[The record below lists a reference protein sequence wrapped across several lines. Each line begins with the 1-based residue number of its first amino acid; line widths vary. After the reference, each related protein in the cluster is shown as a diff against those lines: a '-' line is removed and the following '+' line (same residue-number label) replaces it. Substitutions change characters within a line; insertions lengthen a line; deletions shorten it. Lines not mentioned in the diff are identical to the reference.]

1 MMRAMDSP
9 LRIPR
14 RGRADAPGSDPFAA
28 GHDRA
33 YGMFAGPLRVHPH
46 LPDQT
51 SRICELIEHYGWETG
66 HKAEYCTPWRFEDDP
81 RWDAYREAMGLDPYM
96 FRILHMYALINRL
109 DPDRH
114 DLFWIYDG
122 LLARLDELGGPGELS
137 VLDFGSGIAQSGLAF
152 ALAGYRTVC
161 CEMVGV
167 FVDFFRFMCDVRNVE
182 PVIVQSEHERDYYE
196 SGADGHRYGLVI
208 EWSVF
213 EHIYD
218 VIEAVEKITAGLVP
232 GGMFVTTTLCRDWD
246 DEAEA
251 HFRRDTQDE
260 RIIDQVLSGEVDEWL
275 RERFEVLSPAK
286 TLAKVLVKR

>member
-1 MMRAMDSP
+1 
-9 LRIPR
+9 
-14 RGRADAPGSDPFAA
+14 
-28 GHDRA
+28 
-33 YGMFAGPLRVHPH
+33 
-46 LPDQT
+46 
-51 SRICELIEHYGWETG
+51 
-66 HKAEYCTPWRFEDDP
+66 
-81 RWDAYREAMGLDPYM
+81 
-96 FRILHMYALINRL
+96 
-109 DPDRH
+109 
-114 DLFWIYDG
+114 
-122 LLARLDELGGPGELS
+122 
-137 VLDFGSGIAQSGLAF
+137 
-152 ALAGYRTVC
+152 
-161 CEMVGV
+161 V

-218 VIEAVEKITAGLVP
+218 VIEAVEKITTGLVP